1 MLSPRNA
8 RHRAFFAAL
17 TLLMCA
23 QPHTAM
29 AAPAAASAAQAVA
42 AEFRRQMAAHQI
54 VGGALVVL
62 GPEQT
67 YVEEHYG
74 MADRERAI
82 AADENTIYSWG
93 SVTKTLTSIAIMQ
106 LNLRGRLQIDNA
118 FVGYVPAFA
127 RIDNP
132 YRNTDHIT
140 IKMLLSHTA
149 GLQNPSFI
157 VPLSPHTVWPDW
169 PQMVAAMDYLKV
181 EHPPGTAYKYSNL
194 GLTLAGRLIDE
205 VTQDEYETYM
215 DKNLYKPLQMH
226 DSYHD
231 VAPYHLEQQRAQ
243 GYRQYD
249 GQKEWQQFG
258 PDYDQGAT
266 SSNGGFMAHVRDMK
280 KYARFLLG
288 AVEPAQR
295 ERYERILPR
304 KVLESMWEP
313 LHALDDPKRGSI
325 GLGFHVFTDLKH
337 TYIGH
342 GGSGNGF
349 RCEVVFEPT
358 TRTAILIVGNTEN
371 LKPVHSAVRATID
384 RELIPALLAT
394 HRAGQGA
401 P

>member
-1 MLSPRNA
+1 MLSLRNA
-8 RHRAFFAAL
+8 RHRASFAAL

-23 QPHTAM
+23 QPH
-29 AAPAAASAAQAVA
+29 AAPSAPSPEAAAQTVA
-42 AEFRRQMAAHQI
+42 AEFRRQMAAHKI

-62 GPEQT
+62 GPERT

-82 AADENTIYSWG
+82 AADEHTIYSWG

-106 LNLRGRLQIDNA
+106 LDLRGKLRIDDA
-118 FVGYVPAFA
+118 YVDYVPAFA

-132 YRNTDHIT
+132 HHNTRSIT

-149 GLQNPSFI
+149 GVQSSSYI
-157 VPLSPHTVWPDW
+157 IPLSPYSIWPDW
-169 PQMVAAMDYLKV
+169 PQLVAAMAYLKL
-181 EHPPGTAYKYSNL
+181 EHSPGTVYQYSNL

-215 DKNLYKPLQMH
+215 EKNLFKPLRMH
-226 DSYHD
+226 DSYYD
-231 VAPYHLEQQRAQ
+231 MAPYHLQPQWAQ

-249 GQKEWQQFG
+249 EQKGWQPYG
-258 PDYDQGAT
+258 PDYDQGVTA
-266 SSNGGFMAHVRDMK
+266 SNGGFMAHVRDVE
-280 KYARFLLG
+280 KYVRFLLG
-288 AVEPAQR
+288 TTEPKQR
-295 ERYERILPR
+295 ELYERVLPR
-304 KVLESMWEP
+304 KVLESMWQPVHSLE
-313 LHALDDPKRGSI
+313 DPKRGSV
-325 GLGFHVFTDLKH
+325 GLGFHIFTDLQH

-371 LKPVHSAVRATID
+371 LKPVHNAVRATID

-394 HRAGQGA
+394 RRADLRTR
-401 P
+401 